1 MILIKNKTQETRT
14 WCGQDIPANDT
25 YAISQDE
32 RNDWGYDSIFLGA
45 VINGEASIISD
56 GVEITDLIEVEITLR
71 NEIKRDQEGN
81 PIYRNIIAE
90 SNMLFQPRCIDFT
103 TGKYGSIC
111 NKSSDGSNLG
121 DSELLFFDENIIQ
134 IIKIEAETIE
144 EYQARLDAQCEY
156 THMYFTPNYKYA
168 IKSGEIRYKGT
179 LGEESDIWI
188 EVAPHIPKEYGG
200 SVPFINGGLA
210 LDFYPEKTP
219 IIIDGGT
226 CTVINTDLTYY
237 SHRLGVKIEHGIGT
251 KLDILAIF
259 NIYR

>member
-14 WCGQDIPANDT
+14 WCGQDIGANDT
-25 YAISQDE
+25 YAITQEE
-32 RNDWGYDSIFLGA
+32 RNNWGYDSIFLGA
-45 VINGEASIISD
+45 VVNGEASIISD
-56 GVEITDLIEVEITLR
+56 GFEIIDLIEIEVILR

-103 TGKYGSIC
+103 TGKYNSIC
-111 NKSSDGSNLG
+111 NKSSDGIDIG
-121 DSELLFFDENIIQ
+121 DAELLFFNELKSQ
-134 IIKIEAETIE
+134 IVKGETE
-144 EYQARLDAQCEY
+144 TDQEYQARLDLECEY

-179 LGEESDIWI
+179 LGEESDVWI

-200 SVPFINGGLA
+200 SVPFINGGLP
-210 LDFYPEKTP
+210 LDFYAEKSP
-219 IIIDGGT
+219 IVIDGGT
-226 CTVINTDLTYY
+226 CTVLNVDLTYY
-237 SHRLGVKIEHGIGT
+237 SHRLGVKIEHGIGA
-251 KLDILAIF
+251 KLDILSIF